1 MVNVLLIVRFEIA
14 KRRMNDRRRRRF
26 VFPNECQSGRDRR
39 RCRNRLA
46 LGLTRRQHVD
56 DRQHDERS
64 PSQDDWAV
72 PSGTLAL
79 AKRLAKALGLRGGTL
94 LLAYGMAVWGVLTDR
109 PRRATLRALRRA
121 FQRPR
126 DQTASVDGSSRRCGT
141 ARPFQSARRDRACD
155 SRRTRPRRS
164 PARASSD
171 RAPARRPVSY

>member
-1 MVNVLLIVRFEIA
+1 MTSVAPRKTI
-14 KRRMNDRRRRRF
+14 
-26 VFPNECQSGRDRR
+26 G
-39 RCRNRLA
+39 
-46 LGLTRRQHVD
+46 
-56 DRQHDERS
+56 RS
-64 PSQDDWAV
+64 PR
-72 PSGTLAL
+72 AL
-79 AKRLAKALGLRGGTL
+79 WRWAKRLAKALGLRGGTL

-171 RAPARRPVSY
+171 RAPARRPGRVPNHGRHRSPGIARQARANRRASCRRHGGRGPEAGPHARRRAPPSRSRTTRCCRQRC